1 MKLSLYNVQ
10 GEVVGDVDVSDA
22 VFGAEPNIPLMHQA
36 VVQQLANRRVG
47 TAATKTRAVVAG
59 TTKKMYK
66 QKGTGR
72 ARHGSRKVP
81 LWTGGGVAHGP
92 HPRSYDQHMPKK
104 MRRAAVKS
112 ALSAKARDNQLV
124 VLDSLAGFDQ
134 PRTKSMV
141 ELLGKLPVS
150 GKVLLAMDAFQETVV
165 RSARNVPRLRT
176 CPATALNTYD
186 LLNSDY
192 VVTTVPAI
200 RQVEAWLTT
209 VRRHSK
215 TAESSNGEETA
226 AVAAPAS
233 IAPAGPV
240 EAGEAAAGSPAEQP
254 ARAPRARRMAQERSE
269 AREPTE

>member
-10 GEVVGDVDVSDA
+10 GEIVGDVEVNDA
-22 VFGAEPNIPLMHQA
+22 VFGAEPNVPLMHQA

-92 HPRSYDQHMPKK
+92 HPRSYEQHMPKK
-104 MRRAAVKS
+104 MRRAAIKS
-112 ALSAKARDNQLV
+112 ALSAKVRENQLV

-134 PRTKSMV
+134 PRTKAMV

-150 GKVLLAMDAFQETVV
+150 GKVLLAMDAFQEAVV
-165 RSARNVPRLRT
+165 RSARNVPQLRT
-176 CPATALNTYD
+176 CAATALNTYD
-186 LLNSDY
+186 LLNNDY

-200 RQVEAWLTT
+200 RQVETWLST
-209 VRRHSK
+209 VRRHSRTVQAPK
-215 TAESSNGEETA
+215 GEESA
-226 AVAAPAS
+226 AGAAPAAD
-233 IAPAGPV
+233 APAAAEGAV
-240 EAGEAAAGSPAEQP
+240 EPAVESSAEQ
-254 ARAPRARRMAQERSE
+254 AGRAPRARRTGSERGE
-269 AREPTE
+269 AKEPIE